1 MSMPIPTAMRLT
13 IRTHPADVNPR
24 TRYPFGAYASPVVD
38 EIGLFPLGMV
48 LLPTEQVPL
57 HIFEPRYR
65 ELIGEC
71 LEEERE
77 FGLVFADEDG
87 LRAIG
92 TRAAVTEVLER
103 FDDGRLNIV
112 VEGRERFRLV
122 EVSESESYH
131 TGAVEP
137 LVDEDSKERAVEL
150 FRRLVELT
158 GAEVEEPETDEPQ
171 LSFALAARFEFAPP
185 VKQELLQ
192 STSERLRLERL
203 CELLEGAVEVVARQ
217 QEIAARAQTNGK
229 VDPPAS

>member
-1 MSMPIPTAMRLT
+1 
-13 IRTHPADVNPR
+13 
-24 TRYPFGAYASPVVD
+24 VD

-65 ELIGEC
+65 ALIGEC
-71 LEEERE
+71 LEQERE

-87 LRAIG
+87 LRAVG

-112 VEGRERFRLV
+112 VQGRERFRLV
-122 EVSESESYH
+122 EVNDVAEEERYH
-131 TGAVEP
+131 TGEVEP
-137 LVDEDSKERAVEL
+137 LVDQADPADAVSKEQALTL
-150 FRRLVELT
+150 FRRLVDLT
-158 GAEVEEPETDEPQ
+158 GAEVEEPDPDEEQ
-171 LSFALAARFEFAPP
+171 LSFALAARFEFAPS

-203 CELLEGAVEVVARQ
+203 RDLLEGAAETVARQ
-217 QEIAARAQTNGK
+217 QEISARAQTNGK
-229 VDPPAS
+229 VDPPSS

>member
-1 MSMPIPTAMRLT
+1 M
-13 IRTHPADVNPR
+13 
-24 TRYPFGAYASPVVD
+24 D
-38 EIGLFPLGMV
+38 EIGLFPLGIV

-65 ELIGEC
+65 DLIGQC
-71 LEEERE
+71 LEDEGE

-112 VEGRERFRLV
+112 VEGRDRFRLV
-122 EVSESESYH
+122 EVNEGTSFH
-131 TGAVEP
+131 TGEVEP
-137 LVDEDSKERAVEL
+137 LVDQPDPADEQLKERALVL
-150 FRRLVELT
+150 FHRLVELT
-158 GAEVEEPETDEPQ
+158 GSDVEEPTDKGPQ

-203 CELLEGAVEVVARQ
+203 CELLEGAVELVARQ
-217 QEIAARAQTNGK
+217 EEIAARAQSNGK